1 MLVEASTARD
11 PHSPLASNGTNQSHR
26 MADTLVTTVNVPVY
40 GDDDKYPLNLIDKRS
55 FGRWAVH
62 VDQLLAANSKLA
74 KEKLIPRD
82 SITKAAKE
90 ALWNTISALASVPK
104 DYESESMASAR
115 AVGTVSSRVHWNSNW
130 LKKIAHA
137 CAPDTALQ
145 VLSAI
150 REIRFG
156 DNGEGDKYTSQEVLR
171 YTASL
176 YDLQYTF
183 GQAMSGLDRK
193 RKLSVITGALPP
205 EIQRILKDTAPA
217 VGPDGGPFQDDWEKG
232 LARVA
237 AEMMKVEDS
246 EIVMSAM
253 QKQGRS
259 ASKQD
264 APYQRHEFDETKVKM
279 GFLNKKFSLGAYGPV
294 QKKGPQQSH
303 GQPRG
308 GQPFGRTRGR
318 LMGTGG
324 KKDHRREFFLENRK
338 DCDHAC
344 DGYGGNLG
352 GPGLPKET
360 GVGSTKD
367 VSSMDLGGGVPPD
380 MTSAVL
386 GVGTQHRPKQAK

>member
-40 GDDDKYPLNLIDKRS
+40 GDDDEYPLNLIDKRS

-90 ALWNTISALASVPK
+90 ALWNTIPALAGVPK

-156 DNGEGDKYTSQEVLR
+156 DNGEGDKYTSR
-171 YTASL
+171 
-176 YDLQYTF
+176 DL
-183 GQAMSGLDRK
+183 
-193 RKLSVITGALPP
+193 
-205 EIQRILKDTAPA
+205 
-217 VGPDGGPFQDDWEKG
+217 
-232 LARVA
+232 
-237 AEMMKVEDS
+237 
-246 EIVMSAM
+246 
-253 QKQGRS
+253 RS
-259 ASKQD
+259 AS
-264 APYQRHEFDETKVKM
+264 F
-279 GFLNKKFSLGAYGPV
+279 KFIS
-294 QKKGPQQSH
+294 
-303 GQPRG
+303 R
-308 GQPFGRTRGR
+308 
-318 LMGTGG
+318 
-324 KKDHRREFFLENRK
+324 
-338 DCDHAC
+338 
-344 DGYGGNLG
+344 
-352 GPGLPKET
+352 
-360 GVGSTKD
+360 
-367 VSSMDLGGGVPPD
+367 SSF
-380 MTSAVL
+380 
-386 GVGTQHRPKQAK
+386 